1 MSLNSNVIDV
11 HEATFESDVIQKS
24 YEKPVVVDFW
34 AAWCGPCRMLGPILE
49 RLAHEPGAGFVLA
62 KVDVDANPGLA
73 MRFGVQGI
81 PAVKAFHNGKV
92 AGEFVGAQPEPR
104 VRQFIQS
111 IAPSA
116 AQESLESAESLMAK
130 RKWGEAEKLYRE
142 MLEDDPANNMTKL
155 GLTRTMIAQGKGCQA
170 KGYLEDLL
178 NDSATY
184 AQSERLIPVADFVCA
199 YANGQNAMEEITVV
213 EAQYRQAAHLLAQGK
228 LAPAMDG
235 LLDVLRHNKN
245 YRDGQAKAVMLG
257 IFEILGDEDPLTS
270 AYRREL
276 AMILF

>member
-11 HEATFESDVIQKS
+11 YDATFESDVIQKS

-49 RLAHEPGAGFVLA
+49 RLAREPGAGFVLA

-81 PAVKAFHNGKV
+81 PAVKAFRDGKV
-92 AGEFVGAQPEPR
+92 AGQFVGAQPEPR

-111 IAPSA
+111 IVPSA
-116 AQESLESAESLMAK
+116 AEQSIESAASLMAK
-130 RKWGEAEKLYRE
+130 RQWDEAERLYQE
-142 MLEDDPANNMTKL
+142 MLAEDPANNMTKL
-155 GLTRTMIAQGKGCQA
+155 GLARTMIVQGKGCQA
-170 KGYLEDLL
+170 REYAEDLL

-184 AQSERLIPVADFVCA
+184 AQAERLIPVAEFVCA
-199 YANGQNAMEEITVV
+199 YANGQNAGVEVTVV
-213 EAQYRQAAHLLAQGK
+213 EAQYRQAARLLAQGK

-245 YRDGQAKAVMLG
+245 YRNGQAKAVMLG

-276 AMILF
+276 ANILF